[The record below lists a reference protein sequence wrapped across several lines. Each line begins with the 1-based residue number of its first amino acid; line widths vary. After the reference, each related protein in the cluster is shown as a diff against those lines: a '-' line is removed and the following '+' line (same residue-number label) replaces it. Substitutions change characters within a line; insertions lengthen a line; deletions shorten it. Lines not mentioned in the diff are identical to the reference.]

1 VAVLLADHSAAK
13 KAFADL
19 DKLADGVVYARDLVT
34 EPGNVLNPETYA
46 DRLKDLEKSGLEVEV
61 LTLKDLKKLGMGALI
76 GVGQGSKS
84 ESRVVV
90 LRWNG
95 GKDGAAPVAF
105 VGKGVTFD
113 SGGLSLK
120 TAKGMEDMKWDMGG
134 SAAVVG
140 TLLALAGRKAKVNA
154 VGVVG
159 LVENMP
165 SSTAQRPGDVV
176 TSMSG
181 QTIEVLNTD
190 AEGRLVLADILW
202 YTQDRFKPVAMI
214 NLATLTGAIIIALG
228 HEHAGLFSN
237 NDALAE
243 AILAAGSATGETLW
257 RMPLGEAYDALL
269 KSPIADMKN
278 IGDGGAGSAVAAVFL
293 QRFVN
298 DVPWAH
304 LDIAGVAWANKD
316 KGVVPKGASGW
327 GVRLLDQLVKSR
339 YEA

>member
-1 VAVLLADHSAAK
+1 
-13 KAFADL
+13 
-19 DKLADGVVYARDLVT
+19 
-34 EPGNVLNPETYA
+34 
-46 DRLKDLEKSGLEVEV
+46 
-61 LTLKDLKKLGMGALI
+61 
-76 GVGQGSKS
+76 
-84 ESRVVV
+84 
-90 LRWNG
+90 
-95 GKDGAAPVAF
+95 
-105 VGKGVTFD
+105 
-113 SGGLSLK
+113 
-120 TAKGMEDMKWDMGG
+120 
-134 SAAVVG
+134 
-140 TLLALAGRKAKVNA
+140 
-154 VGVVG
+154 
-159 LVENMP
+159 
-165 SSTAQRPGDVV
+165 
-176 TSMSG
+176 
-181 QTIEVLNTD
+181 
-190 AEGRLVLADILW
+190 LVLADILW